1 MACADHS
8 KHAVRAR
15 RQFPSSRTKTM
26 QEFKSGIKS
35 SKVKLNV
42 QEISNG
48 LPFVIDDQEISFADR
63 NLDVKNIFT
72 DAKEVVDGVRRLLSL
87 NTTEEI

>member
-1 MACADHS
+1 
-8 KHAVRAR
+8 
-15 RQFPSSRTKTM
+15 M

-63 NLDVKNIFT
+63 NLDVK
-72 DAKEVVDGVRRLLSL
+72 KHLHRCQGGG
-87 NTTEEI
+87 